1 MKTSEILRLIR
12 ESARYGVS
20 ELQVGEISV
29 KFREAT
35 SPGQDFLPESPSKVP
50 GLPDQTNDS
59 QINLFDETEILEMEK
74 SQQLVDDPVGFE
86 MDQIRDQIENQ
97 RLAGELDE
105 KAHA

>member
-1 MKTSEILRLIR
+1 MKTSEIIRLIR
-12 ESARYGVS
+12 ESAKFGVS

-29 KFREAT
+29 KFKEAT
-35 SPGQDFLPESPSKVP
+35 SPGQDFLPELPSKVP
-50 GLPDQTNDS
+50 GLPDQNDS

-86 MDQIRDQIENQ
+86 MDQISDHIENQ

-105 KAHA
+105 EAQA

>member
-35 SPGQDFLPESPSKVP
+35 SPGQDFLPELPSKVP
-50 GLPDQTNDS
+50 GLPDQKDS

-86 MDQIRDQIENQ
+86 MDQIRSQIEDQ

-105 KAHA
+105 KTYA